1 MPPPPITIAFGSC
14 HRLSAANGAANRLA
28 EESILRKIVELSP
41 SAFLW
46 LGDAIYKEGLGSETN
61 SGTFDA
67 PFNAMSSFKPYADL
81 VSEVDGRIYGTW
93 DDHDYGKN
101 DAGR

>member
-1 MPPPPITIAFGSC
+1 MITPITIAFGSC
-14 HRLSAANGAANRLA
+14 HRLSAATKD
-28 EESILRKIVELSP
+28 ESILRKIVELSP

-46 LGDAIYKEGLGSETN
+46 LGDAIYKEGLGSGTKEGLG

-93 DDHDYGKN
+93 DDHDYGRN